1 MNNHILSSLLFCL
14 CTSTLMWTGCQEEE
28 KSVPVASGRD
38 PMTFCT
44 DVQTRAS
51 FAASEV
57 TSITDSIWLMVTTA
71 SGDTLYSGAAVC
83 SGDNVEL
90 TEERFLTEG
99 VLYWPEDDTEKVNI
113 VAMQSP
119 QFTYEEN
126 PMLLTLGNFTGMI
139 PDYLPYTHV
148 GWRSN
153 NSPDPIR
160 ELLAAHVITSRDG
173 LANGQVSLTFKH
185 LLTAYQASMKVVDT
199 DYLYRI
205 EDFYFTALKN
215 GAYYFS
221 PTDVS
226 ADGWVDT
233 NTTFRNV
240 LYEYLAQFY
249 EDDAEG
255 LNTVWNSVRYADFLQ
270 TYWED
275 YYLIKSAEET
285 QDYYELGGHTDDY
298 VSLTKEVDGE
308 AVPLS
313 TFVVPVNGY
322 DAIRCYLSYS
332 AWTMEPGPSEGVY
345 TPGEKVQQFSPY
357 FALPEMTPGHIIS
370 LRLKISGLTL
380 EFVDDNE
387 DEDYMPE

>member
-1 MNNHILSSLLFCL
+1 MKKHILFSLLFFL
-14 CTSTLMWTGCQEEE
+14 CVGTLLWTGCREEE
-28 KSVPVASGRD
+28 KSAPGVLGRE
-38 PMTFCT
+38 PMTFCA
-44 DVQTRAS
+44 DVPTRATFVAPTVTTMTGS
-51 FAASEV
+51 F
-57 TSITDSIWLMVTTA
+57 WLLVTTA
-71 SGDTLYSGAAVC
+71 SGDTLYNGAAVC
-83 SGDNVEL
+83 NVGNVEL
-90 TEERFLTEG
+90 TDESYLTEG

-139 PDYLPYTHV
+139 SDYLPFTLQ
-148 GWRSN
+148 GWTDSEV
-153 NSPDPIR
+153 SDSYG

-173 LANGQVSLTFKH
+173 LSNGQVTLTFKH
-185 LLTAYQASMKVVDT
+185 LLAAFQASMKVVDM
-199 DYLYRI
+199 DYFYRI
-205 EDFYFTALKN
+205 EKFRVLTLKS

-233 NTTFRNV
+233 HTTFRDV
-240 LYEYLAQFY
+240 VHEYLAQLY
-249 EDDAEG
+249 EGDAEG
-255 LNTVWNSVRYADFLQ
+255 LNTVWNSVSNTAFLSSNMS
-270 TYWED
+270 
-275 YYLIKSAEET
+275 YYCLINSEEVT

-308 AVPLS
+308 DVPLS

-322 DAIRCYLSYS
+322 EGSRCELSYT

-357 FALPEMTPGHIIS
+357 FALPEMSPGHIIS

-380 EFVDDNE
+380 EFVDDNNE
-387 DEDYMPE
+387 EDYLPE